1 MHGYD
6 LMNALAERMGRKY
19 KPSPGSIYP
28 AMTALETEGLIAATD
43 EGERRIYAAT
53 PAGREALDKRADQ
66 LARIESEM
74 DVQFGDDS
82 VEVVLARFAERV
94 RSEHPGID
102 AVRLEKALD
111 QTLQR
116 LNKRTRNDQRSV

>member
-28 AMTALETEGLIAATD
+28 AITALESEGLIDTSD
-43 EGERRIYAAT
+43 EGERRVYSAT
-53 PAGREALDKRADQ
+53 AAGREALDRRADQ

-74 DVQFGDDS
+74 DVRFGDDS

-94 RSEHPGID
+94 RSEHADVD
-102 AVRLEKALD
+102 AARLEKALD

-116 LNKRTRNDQRSV
+116 LGKKNAK